1 MNIRYG
7 HAIDLTI
14 FLTANLYNLSLA
26 GVFLARARS
35 LKRLERGLG
44 FLGVLLGVPLLTT
57 ALLNAIGQ
65 RDWWG
70 IVLPLPTA
78 LHCLVEL
85 YVDYLRPTGFRQ
97 TRWLWPYL
105 MLFYVGQWFLVGYT
119 FLASQAYGTVTL
131 VSYFICLAATFYS
144 YRKVKHG

>member
-1 MNIRYG
+1 MTSGYEQ
-7 HAIDLTI
+7 AVDLAV
-14 FLTANLYNLSLA
+14 FLSANLYNLFLS
-26 GVFLARARS
+26 GVFLARTRAARQ
-35 LKRLERGLG
+35 LERGLG
-44 FLGVLLGVPLLTT
+44 FLAVLLGGPLM
-57 ALLNAIGQ
+57 AAVLLNAIGQ
-65 RDWWG
+65 RAWWAFL
-70 IVLPLPTA
+70 LPLPTV

>member
-1 MNIRYG
+1 MSIRYG
-7 HAIDLTI
+7 HAVDLTV

-26 GVFLARARS
+26 GVFLARTRS

-44 FLGVLLGVPLLTT
+44 FLAVLLGVPLLTA
-57 ALLNAIGQ
+57 ALMNAIGQ

-85 YVDYLRPTGFRQ
+85 FVDYLRPTGFRQ
-97 TRWLWPYL
+97 MRWLWPYL
-105 MLFYVGQWFLVGYT
+105 MLFYVG
-119 FLASQAYGTVTL
+119 
-131 VSYFICLAATFYS
+131 
-144 YRKVKHG
+144 